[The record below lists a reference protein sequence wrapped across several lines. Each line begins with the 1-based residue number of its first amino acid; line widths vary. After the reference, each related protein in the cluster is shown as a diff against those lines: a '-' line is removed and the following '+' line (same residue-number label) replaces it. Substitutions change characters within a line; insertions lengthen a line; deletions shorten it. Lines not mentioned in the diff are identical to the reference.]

1 MKKTVKMPPVIA
13 VIQRPLTCWP
23 EGFKNS
29 WRRKEK
35 RKINKIKGITEKEK
49 ADFGFTN
56 FTCFG
61 CDQQGYIKIECPNLV
76 HKGKGQEKKYS
87 KSGKAKKA
95 YIAWKDND
103 TSSSSSSKEDEEANM
118 CLMVEHHSEASSVSS
133 SISMNYENYTTL
145 LQE

>member
-1 MKKTVKMPPVIA
+1 
-13 VIQRPLTCWP
+13 
-23 EGFKNS
+23 
-29 WRRKEK
+29 
-35 RKINKIKGITEKEK
+35 
-49 ADFGFTN
+49 
-56 FTCFG
+56 
-61 CDQQGYIKIECPNLV
+61 V